1 MCGGISLSSK
11 LEYSKVYYLV
21 NRQRRG
27 QSMCFYIHFLNQR
40 NSNNIR
46 SDHGIIIADDCE
58 LEDI

>member
-27 QSMCFYIHFLNQR
+27 QSMCFYHHFLNKEIQ
-40 NSNNIR
+40 NNIR